1 MKGQRGLSLVST
13 IVVNGEVLKGNG
25 LATANEKTKKRDR
38 SEGIGDKLNR
48 SSKSQDLRMRKR
60 R

>member
-38 SEGIGDKLNR
+38 SEGKKTREKEKLANA
-48 SSKSQDLRMRKR
+48 L
-60 R
+60 